1 MGCCGQKRAAL
12 TSATAAA
19 VTRPSQSQPAAI
31 SQPPIAGQQVA
42 VHTKSAQPL
51 PANTSVALRYT
62 QTSSILVRARLAGA
76 NTGSRIQTLSRHWTD
91 AMLRR
96 YCAPPSFSE
105 TDSVA

>member
-62 QTSSILVRARLAGA
+62 QTSSILVRGPASGRQYWFSDSNPVQALDGRDVAA
-76 NTGSRIQTLSRHWTD
+76 L
-91 AMLRR
+91 LRTAFFLR
-96 YCAPPSFSE
+96 N
-105 TDSVA
+105 

>member
-62 QTSSILVRARLAGA
+62 QTSSILVRGPASGRQYRFSDS
-76 NTGSRIQTLSRHWTD
+76 NTVQALDGRDVAAI
-91 AMLRR
+91 LRT
-96 YCAPPSFSE
+96 AFSLRN
-105 TDSVA
+105 

>member
-51 PANTSVALRYT
+51 PANTSVGLRYT
-62 QTSSILVRARLAGA
+62 QTSSILVRGPASGRQYRFSDSNPVQALDGRDVAA
-76 NTGSRIQTLSRHWTD
+76 L
-91 AMLRR
+91 LRTAFFLR
-96 YCAPPSFSE
+96 N
-105 TDSVA
+105 